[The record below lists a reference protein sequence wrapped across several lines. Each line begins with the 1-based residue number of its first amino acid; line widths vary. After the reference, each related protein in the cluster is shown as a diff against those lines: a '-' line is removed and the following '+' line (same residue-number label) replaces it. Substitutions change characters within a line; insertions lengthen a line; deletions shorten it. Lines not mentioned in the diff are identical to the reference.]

1 MHTIVE
7 LKTENEVKVDLF
19 KYNEFAEELKQD
31 YLYWEFEKKKQQ
43 LSEYINA
50 YQEIEDKD
58 SFNAQYLETLI
69 DLLKS
74 EIID

>member
-7 LKTENEVKVDLF
+7 MKTKNEVEVEFF
-19 KYNEFAEELKQD
+19 KYNEFAEELKQG
-31 YLYWEFEKKKQQ
+31 YLYWELEKKQQQ

>member
-31 YLYWEFEKKKQQ
+31 YLYWELEKKKQQ

>member
-7 LKTENEVKVDLF
+7 LKTENKINVKLDR
-19 KYNEFAEELKQD
+19 YNEFAEELKQG
-31 YLYWEFEKKKQQ
+31 YLYWELEKKKQQ
-43 LSEYINA
+43 LFDYINA
-50 YQEIEDKD
+50 YQDIEDKD

-69 DLLKS
+69 DGLKA